1 MVSESSSVRIA
12 PESNTISSS
21 SIMSPK
27 SDSKIVRASLTS
39 CHQVSWQWFKQHGD
53 GSHEWK
59 NYTDDET
66 QMIETAFQRGATCVR
81 LNAGNED
88 ASKGNLKELFLAD
101 MIQYNPI
108 SGKVREI
115 RRLGPD
121 GLFKKISRWTRGY
134 LESVSKGTVRH
145 KSFIKYKKMMTGTA
159 KEVKKKPARSEFC
172 KRIVQSSQFTVLQMA
187 AIILNT
193 IFIGF
198 DVEHNGP
205 DAPEETQAI
214 FQVINHAFCVFFTA
228 EIFLRFGAMT
238 KRKNIQKAIAKTLRD
253 RWFCFDLILVLLMV
267 LETWVVPLFFS
278 GGAGLGNMSSLRL
291 MRLMRLSRVGR
302 VGRLLQVFPE
312 ILMMLKSIVAASR
325 AVICTLAML
334 TVILYVFAI
343 IFKAQS
349 EESPLHEMFPTI
361 PTAMWKLLIHGA
373 FMDELAPIVD
383 KIGAEDSSLA
393 ALFLAFVLLSN
404 LIVLNM
410 LIGVICDVATGV
422 SEKEKEM
429 MSSRALTGDLSEFL
443 ECFDMDSDQQISVQE
458 FDLLLANPDVR
469 CMLERHQVDVNTLKA
484 LKVSLFSDRD
494 AQAAKNEDP
503 QSADAGNT
511 DEVHWKSLS
520 CEELIETIL
529 RFRGGAGKQATM
541 LDIISCERNLSSQI
555 QQLEK
560 LTYGGQTNPGATTLG
575 KFKKAQR
582 AISFRAKSK
591 AATLPKKLKTSEAE
605 ESGQP
610 DSMPESKSMPL
621 PKTSKADSVSE
632 SKSLTMFEAIKQV
645 SVKAGGELPE
655 EFPAPERSSVTDK
668 QHSVKVSSEPTTFA
682 GGISISSKIL
692 EEQHDNLL
700 TKLKEEFA
708 QQQSV
713 FEASILKEIHAHM
726 KSSKGGQRKVSK
738 QRAGNDSTS
747 QSQVTEDGCP
757 SPVEQSQSAPLSFL
771 LEKIHEQM
779 ISAEVEQCEMFGQ
792 LARNRIPTQNRVTDE
807 KCPLLAEQLQGA
819 DASAGP
825 CEATAGNKPAGQ
837 SGSNIIASLDR
848 EVQED
853 ITAGN
858 KPPGRLGIAGNRPPE
873 RSHSNTITSPE
884 REVHED
890 IVVELT

>member
-541 LDIISCERNLSSQI
+541 LDVISVERNLRNQI
-555 QQLEK
+555 EQ
-560 LTYGGQTNPGATTLG
+560 LG
-575 KFKKAQR
+575 KLLVQNRIIKAFGT
-582 AISFRAKSK
+582 SNL
-591 AATLPKKLKTSEAE
+591 TLPSRKSTDASVSINDDQPANPISEN
-605 ESGQP
+605 
-610 DSMPESKSMPL
+610 KSMGF
-621 PKTSKADSVSE
+621 PKSSKVVKNHHADPVSE
-632 SKSLTMFEAIKQV
+632 SKAMPTSSTDEQH
-645 SVKAGGELPE
+645 SQQAGIEPSFHAKENCFSRNIPEELPVLK
-655 EFPAPERSSVTDK
+655 SNSGN
-668 QHSVKVSSEPTTFA
+668 EPTLHA
-682 GGISISSKIL
+682 KEILISSKVL
-692 EEQHDNLL
+692 EQQQDNLL
-700 TKLKEEFA
+700 TKVKQEFA
-708 QQQSV
+708 QQQSMLEL
-713 FEASILKEIHAHM
+713 FISEAIDRQMKVLEVGQSEIV
-726 KSSKGGQRKVSK
+726 GQLSR
-738 QRAGNDSTS
+738 NTS
-747 QSQVTEDGCP
+747 LSHNQVTDDKCALPAEN
-757 SPVEQSQSAPLSFL
+757 SQAAPQAFV
-771 LEKIHEQM
+771 LEKIQEQM
-779 ISAEVEQCEMFGQ
+779 KCLEAGQREMLGQ
-792 LARNRIPTQNRVTDE
+792 LTRNRIPSLHEVKDS
-807 KCPLLAEQLQGA
+807 KSSPLAEPLQA
-819 DASAGP
+819 TPQHDIAHPWDDTASKGP
-825 CEATAGNKPAGQ
+825 PSRSDSNDLMTCDATASKRTP
-837 SGSNIIASLDR
+837 SGS
-848 EVQED
+848 
-853 ITAGN
+853 IT
-858 KPPGRLGIAGNRPPE
+858 
-873 RSHSNTITSPE
+873 
-884 REVHED
+884 
-890 IVVELT
+890 LT